1 MTKTLL
7 ITGGSRGIGAA
18 TARLA
23 IAHDFRVAINYLDNA
38 AAADALKCDIE
49 AAGGNALTVQGDV
62 AKSTDVARIFAEVE
76 RSLGPVDAL
85 VNSAGLSGNERRVA
99 EFDVSVLERMLAV
112 NITGTILC
120 CREAVRRMSTEIGG
134 RGGVIVNVSSMAAT
148 IGGRAGASDYAASK
162 AAVDAFSRGLAKEVG
177 DEGIRVNVVRPGM
190 TLTDMAH
197 TLRDDPTLKSAIAS
211 TIPMNR
217 IADADEI
224 ARPILWLLGD
234 DASFISGAC
243 VDASGGGFIVGSRE
257 P

>member
-38 AAADALKCDIE
+38 AAADALKRDLE
-49 AAGGNALTVQGDV
+49 AAGGNAMTVQGDV
-62 AKSTDVARIFAEVE
+62 AKACDVTRMFAAVAH
-76 RSLGPVDAL
+76 SLGPVDAL

-99 EFDVSVLERMLAV
+99 DFDVAVLERMLSV

-120 CREAVRRMSTEIGG
+120 CREAVRQMSTANGG
-134 RGGVIVNVSSMAAT
+134 QGGVIVNVSSMAAT

-190 TLTDMAH
+190 TLTDMVH
-197 TLRDDPTLKSAIAS
+197 TLRDNPALKSAIAS